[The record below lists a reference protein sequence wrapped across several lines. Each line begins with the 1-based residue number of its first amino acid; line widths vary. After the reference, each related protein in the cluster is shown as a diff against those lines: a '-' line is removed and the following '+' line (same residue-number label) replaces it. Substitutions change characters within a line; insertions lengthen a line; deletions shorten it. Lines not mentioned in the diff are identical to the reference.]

1 MVSTCILLRRTQ
13 TIYLQS
19 VSCVRRTLTIYLQ
32 SVSCGLLTYLAF
44 AWLTA
49 LTNQVIRLVGHRQF
63 TCSLC
68 SLTQT
73 EAGNSNSNS
82 GKPST
87 YIVHAYSTSTIYFLL
102 CFLVGIEGTTITNN
116 YLYILLRIPIL
127 GNRTIFLNRYCNV
140 TWQFS
145 VVKVPIL

>member
-1 MVSTCILLRRTQ
+1 MPSPHICSFLHILLIKQKLLLISKQQHVVSTCILLRRTQ

-32 SVSCGLLTYLAF
+32 SVSCGLLTYLVF

-82 GKPST
+82 GKP
-87 YIVHAYSTSTIYFLL
+87 
-102 CFLVGIEGTTITNN
+102 IT
-116 YLYILLRIPIL
+116 LYIRVNQSTLKFFQLTRGVSDIIK
-127 GNRTIFLNRYCNV
+127 RFTTKCM
-140 TWQFS
+140 
-145 VVKVPIL
+145 VKTHCL